1 LKYFEKLSLGYSRII
16 WKNKIMINLEDE
28 RLIELDACLV
38 QCQRLISVVFFSTI
52 LFEVIQFI
60 VAKFFHSKIKLSVHA
75 F

>member
-1 LKYFEKLSLGYSRII
+1 
-16 WKNKIMINLEDE
+16 MINLEDE
-28 RLIELDACLV
+28 RLIELDVSLV
-38 QCQRLISVVFFSTI
+38 QCQGLISVVFFSTI